1 MNTASCRSL
10 TVIAVLAGVLL
21 PTGGIAARAEETSP
35 GLRAGFGTAEI
46 TPPTPNFRM
55 SGYFSERI
63 NSGTHDPLMAKAM
76 FLEQGD
82 VRAVVV
88 VCDILNLIREVT
100 DPARAR
106 IAEVL
111 GVPPENCVI
120 TATHAHT
127 GPVYHGPFHRLFST
141 RPSEVPYPDMEAY
154 LVFLVERIVLAAR
167 NAHQA
172 LEPVSLRHGYVMEDT
187 LSFNR
192 RFYMRNGTVVFN
204 PGRLNPEIVKV
215 AGPIDPQAGLLAF
228 TKPGAAQ
235 PHALFTTFSLHLD
248 TVGGTEYSA
257 DYPYYLQEGLRSR
270 IGAGFFSMFGLGPTG
285 DINHINV
292 SQADPPTGVE
302 AERIGARLAETVSS
316 GLGGLSDTPAPRL
329 AVARS
334 VVEVPLQTTT
344 PEDLAWAEEM
354 LPRLA
359 ADDFPFLDRVKVL
372 RILDLAAYN
381 MASIPIEVQVIA
393 LSEDAAMV
401 FLPGEVF
408 VELCLAIKN
417 ASPYAHTLVVELAN
431 DCPSYIPTAKA
442 YEEGSYEVDNSRVC
456 KGGGEAMVEAAR
468 RLLYKMKYPE

>member
-1 MNTASCRSL
+1 MNKKY
-10 TVIAVLAGVLL
+10 AVTLNVVVLFAGLFFL
-21 PTGGIAARAEETSP
+21 NP
-35 GLRAGFGTAEI
+35 GAPSHAQEGVPQLRAGFSAAEI
-46 TPPTPNFRM
+46 TPPAPNFRM
-55 SGYFSERI
+55 SGYFSERV
-63 NSGTHDPLMAKAM
+63 NTGTHDPLMAKAM
-76 FLEQGD
+76 YLEQGD
-82 VRAVVV
+82 TRAVVV

-106 IAEVL
+106 IAEVM
-111 GVPPENCVI
+111 GVPVENCVVA
-120 TATHAHT
+120 ATHAHT

-141 RPSEVPYPDMEAY
+141 RPSEVPYPDVPAY
-154 LVFLVERIVLAAR
+154 LDFLVDRIVQAAQ
-167 NAHQA
+167 NAQQSA
-172 LEPVSLRHGYVMEDT
+172 EPASLRHGYVLEDT

-257 DYPYYLQEGLRSR
+257 AYPCYLRDGLRSR
-270 IGAGFFSMFGLGPTG
+270 MGAGFFSMFGLGPTG
-285 DINHINV
+285 DVNHINV
-292 SQADPPTGVE
+292 SQVDPPTGVE
-302 AERIGARLAETVSS
+302 AERIGVRLAETVFA
-316 GLGGLSDTPAPRL
+316 GVAGLSDTPAPRL

-334 VVEVPLQTTT
+334 VVEVPLQSYT
-344 PEDLAWAEEM
+344 PEDLAWAEEN

-381 MASIPIEVQVIA
+381 AATLPIEVQVIT
-393 LSEDAAMV
+393 LSEDAALV

-408 VELCLAIKN
+408 VELGLAIKK

-442 YEEGSYEVDNSRVC
+442 YEEGSYEVENSRLQ
-456 KGGGEAMVEAAR
+456 KGSGETLVETAR
-468 RLLYKMKYPE
+468 RLLYGIKYTK